1 MEKVKVFLDTNIVLD
16 YFTGRMEDGL
26 AEKIVQ
32 VGKDPHFELCI
43 SFLTAVNIMYVAKKA
58 SPQLK
63 PEVLRSIFTILPQ
76 DATQWDDAA
85 DLHMDDFEDA
95 IQASCAL
102 RNGSFFVVSRDRH
115 FGKAPM
121 VYFSPDEF
129 LAAITEN

>member
-16 YFTGRMEDGL
+16 YFTGRMMDGL

-85 DLHMDDFEDA
+85 SMGMDDFEDA

-121 VYFSPDEF
+121 VCFSPDEF